1 MDGAWQLTGLLR
13 GVWVLKLFEGC
24 RLLVVGGGAVGAP
37 GGGGGREVG
46 CWGPPRPGF
55 GPIGLEGNVL
65 TGEGP
70 GEIDGEEF

>member
-46 CWGPPRPGF
+46 CWGPARPGF
-55 GPIGLEGNVL
+55 GPIGLEGNAL
-65 TGEGP
+65 TGDGP